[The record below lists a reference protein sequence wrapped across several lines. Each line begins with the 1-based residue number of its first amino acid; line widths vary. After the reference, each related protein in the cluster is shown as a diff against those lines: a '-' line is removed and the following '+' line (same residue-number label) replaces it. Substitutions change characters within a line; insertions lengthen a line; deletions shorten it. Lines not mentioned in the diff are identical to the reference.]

1 MNMYC
6 CLGRR
11 EMLKKRRANIP
22 SNSSSTSLIHLM
34 FSTKHR
40 IYYGRN
46 GNMVQKRTSPNYFC
60 LKKRKITNPYSQFR
74 QNISLFMK
82 ESDIIYV

>member
-11 EMLKKRRANIP
+11 EMLKIEANIP
-22 SNSSSTSLIHLM
+22 SNNISRSLSHLM
-34 FSTKHR
+34 FTTKHR

-46 GNMVQKRTSPNYFC
+46 GNMVQRRAKPNYFS
-60 LKKRKITNPYSQFR
+60 LKEKNCRNSYFSFQKYFLHCEEI
-74 QNISLFMK
+74 
-82 ESDIIYV
+82 

>member
-11 EMLKKRRANIP
+11 EMLKIEANIP
-22 SNSSSTSLIHLM
+22 SNNISRVLSYLM
-34 FSTKHR
+34 FTTKHR

-46 GNMVQKRTSPNYFC
+46 GNMVQKRTSPNYFS
-60 LKKRKITNPYSQFR
+60 LKKRKITNPYSCLK
-74 QNISLFMK
+74 NISLFVK
-82 ESDIIYV
+82 ESDIKYV

>member
-11 EMLKKRRANIP
+11 EMLKIEANIP
-22 SNSSSTSLIHLM
+22 SNNISRSLSHLM
-34 FSTKHR
+34 FTTKHR

-46 GNMVQKRTSPNYFC
+46 GNMVQRRAKPNYFS
-60 LKKRKITNPYSQFR
+60 LKEK
-74 QNISLFMK
+74 L
-82 ESDIIYV
+82 